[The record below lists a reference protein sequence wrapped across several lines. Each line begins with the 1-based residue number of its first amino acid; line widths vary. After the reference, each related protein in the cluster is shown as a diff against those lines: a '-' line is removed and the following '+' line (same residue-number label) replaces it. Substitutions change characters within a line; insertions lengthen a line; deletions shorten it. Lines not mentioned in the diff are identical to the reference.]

1 MLSLLDNF
9 LEGAFTPLYLLTLLI
24 ALWRY
29 PRYYDTALKYLPVLL
44 FYTFLTELLGVI
56 IKYTDDMNLFI
67 NAFYV
72 NNNFVIYN
80 IYYIISFGFFL
91 VIYYLFLSR
100 PLHKRI
106 ALFLLVFFVITAVI
120 NAVLESFWT
129 ISQVYTYVAGGTS
142 IVICTVLYFIENV
155 KDRSKWVVPGDLLS
169 WISIGMLS
177 FYLIYTPIKILKQ
190 YWLLIGEY
198 NQPWSRRLHLLVLVF
213 MYVCIIIGLVKMDR
227 QYLLRKRAQWK

>member
-1 MLSLLDNF
+1 MLSLLDSL

-44 FYTFLTELLGVI
+44 FYTFLTELLGII
-56 IKYTDDMNLFI
+56 IKYTDNMNLFI
-67 NAFYV
+67 NEFYA

-91 VIYYLFLSR
+91 VIYYLFLNR
-100 PLHKRI
+100 PIYKRI
-106 ALFLLVFFVITAVI
+106 ALFLLIFFVIAAVV
-120 NAVLESFWT
+120 NAILESFWT
-129 ISQVYTYVAGGTS
+129 ISQVYTFVAGGTS
-142 IVICTVLYFIENV
+142 LIICTALYFIENF
-155 KDRSKWVVPGDLLS
+155 KDRSQWVVPGDLLS
-169 WISIGMLS
+169 WISLGILF

-198 NQPWSRRLHLLVLVF
+198 GQPWSRRLHLLVLVF
-213 MYVCIIIGLVKMDR
+213 MYVCFIIGLVKMDR
-227 QYLLRKRAQWK
+227 HYLKRKRAQ